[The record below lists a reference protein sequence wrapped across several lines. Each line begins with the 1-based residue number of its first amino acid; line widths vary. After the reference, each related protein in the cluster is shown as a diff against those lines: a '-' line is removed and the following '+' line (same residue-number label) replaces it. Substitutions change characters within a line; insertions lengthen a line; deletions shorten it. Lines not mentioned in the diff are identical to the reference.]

1 MVAEGVLQFL
11 GRRLAVAIPTM
22 LVIATLAFGLLHA
35 TPGGP
40 FDTAKRMPPEIQ
52 RSIEAKYHLD
62 EPLWRQ
68 YLRYLNDLAHGELGP
83 SFQYR
88 NTSVN
93 ELIRAGLPVDAVV
106 GSLALL
112 TALGVGGLTGLV
124 AALRRDSLWDHVPM
138 ACAVLGISIPVFVTG
153 PLLILVFAVR
163 LHWLP
168 GGDWRG
174 GELRYLLLP
183 VAALALPY
191 TAYIARLVRA
201 AAIEV
206 FASPFIR
213 TARAKGLPTR
223 TVVLRHALRP
233 VLIPLVSF
241 LGPAFASVLSGSI
254 IIESVFGLPG
264 IGRYFLTGAI
274 NRDYTLVVGITVL
287 YGALIIAFNLLAD
300 VCYAWLDPRIR
311 LHS

>member
-1 MVAEGVLQFL
+1 MLKFL
-11 GRRLAVAIPTM
+11 GRRLLIALPTL

-40 FDTAKRMPPEIQ
+40 FDSAKQMPAEIQ

-68 YLRYLNDLAHGELGP
+68 YLRYMNDLAHGDLGP

-93 ELIRAGLPVDAVV
+93 ELIRAGLPVDAWV

-112 TALGVGGLTGLV
+112 IAVLAGGLCGFLAALKRDTRWDYVPMFFAALGI
-124 AALRRDSLWDHVPM
+124 AL
-138 ACAVLGISIPVFVTG
+138 PVFVVA
-153 PLLILVFAVR
+153 PLLVLVFAVQLR
-163 LHWLP
+163 WLP
-168 GGDWRG
+168 SGDWRA
-174 GELRYLLLP
+174 GEFRYWILP
-183 VAALALPY
+183 VLALALPY
-191 TAYIARLVRA
+191 TAYIARMVRG

-206 FASPFIR
+206 LSSPFIR
-213 TARAKGLPTR
+213 TARAKGLTTR
-223 TVVLRHALRP
+223 TVILRHALRP
-233 VLIPLVSF
+233 VLMPLVSF
-241 LGPAFASVLSGSI
+241 LGPAFAGVLTGSI

-264 IGRYFLTGAI
+264 IGRYFLIGAI

-287 YGALIIAFNLLAD
+287 YGVLIIVFNLLAD
-300 VCYAWLDPRIR
+300 LSYALLDPRVR
-311 LHS
+311 LQP

>member
-1 MVAEGVLQFL
+1 ML
-11 GRRLAVAIPTM
+11 AIPTM

-68 YLRYLNDLAHGELGP
+68 YLRYLGDLAHGDLGP

-93 ELIRAGLPVDAVV
+93 ELIRSGLPVDAVI

-112 TALGVGGLTGLV
+112 AAMLVGGFVGTV
-124 AALRRDSLWDHVPM
+124 AALRRSRFFDYGPM
-138 ACAVLGISIPVFVTG
+138 FLAVLGISIPVFVTG
-153 PLLILVFAVR
+153 PLLILVFAVQ

-168 GGDWRG
+168 SGDWRG
-174 GELRYLLLP
+174 GEVRYLLLP

-191 TAYIARLVRA
+191 IAYIARMTRG

-206 FASPFIR
+206 FASPFIL
-213 TARAKGLPTR
+213 TARAKGLPAR
-223 TVVLRHALRP
+223 TLILRHALRP
-233 VLIPLVSF
+233 VLMPLVSF
-241 LGPAFASVLSGSI
+241 LGPAFASVLTGSI
-254 IIESVFGLPG
+254 VIESVFGLPG
-264 IGRYFLTGAI
+264 IGKYFLTGAI

-300 VCYAWLDPRIR
+300 LCYAWLDPRVR
-311 LHS
+311 LQS